1 MANPQNQPQ
10 GRQNGGAAGALQ
22 GARDQLRDAS
32 QHIQEGAARVGDQ
45 VRERFDTAR
54 ETAAHGYRQ
63 AEGAIARNPTQ
74 SVLVGFGVGFGLG
87 VLLTVLMT
95 REERPWYE
103 HYTDSLRNLPDHL
116 RHSLHHAGDSL
127 RHVPDA
133 LARHIP
139 DSLRR

>member
-1 MANPQNQPQ
+1 MASGGQNQGQ
-10 GRQNGGAAGALQ
+10 GRQNGGAQ
-22 GARDQLRDAS
+22 GAREQA
-32 QHIQEGAARVGDQ
+32 QGVGQQIQDGAAQVGQ
-45 VRERFDTAR
+45 RVREGLDSAR

-63 AEGAIARNPTQ
+63 AEGMVARNPGS

-103 HYTDSLRNLPDHL
+103 RYTDSLGDVPDYV
-116 RHSLHHAGDSL
+116 RDSL
-127 RHVPDA
+127 QQAKKSIRRGVEGASHY
-133 LARHIP
+133 IP